1 MPMRNLTALSLLAAL
16 LPLSPYSHGE
26 VEDAVDV
33 LAAGR
38 LSAVS
43 IGALSTNRTSTVALE
58 ASADVSADLSV
69 AGTASFARGVAR
81 LPPAPGLPMGAH
93 TNVGHAAEGT
103 PRPAW
108 WTELGVLDP
117 SAEPNDFALAV
128 QGQVK
133 WIASRAA
140 HGLGEAGAL
149 AGGSGPACSALAAA
163 FTPSNN
169 ALPVTLGQL
178 KATAAPFWARLAE
191 LAPSSAPPPW
201 AEEAAPQDFALVNVG
216 QVKAA
221 FSFEL
226 PPPLDPEADEDG
238 DGMPNGWEMSYG
250 LDPLDRFDVCDDP
263 DGDGI
268 PNVYEYHHGLDPRVD
283 DADFLEKIVVGGDAP
298 GAVPTLKAAFAA
310 SRPYSVIEIA
320 PGAYQGSGWTRLWF
334 PEHPVL
340 VTSPDGGRN
349 RQVVIRDV
357 GSGTCATFYLAAR
370 QTVHTVVQG
379 IYLDLAST
387 DGLQMGFWCGGNL
400 PWSGTPAAGMFRN
413 VYIRMSK
420 PGVDYMGWFFRHWES
435 NEVVIAGCTLNA
447 AGATRAR
454 GIYAVD
460 SPPMSVENCSF
471 LRFPR
476 AESPNLGYGIQY
488 ETTEQNWSGAPDPI
502 PLEIVNCLF
511 DGSFTNAYALAP
523 LEMGV
528 EYDVTML
535 NCLVP
540 SPLEYEADHVGNL
553 LVTNALVA
561 FSGHLA
567 SDSPAIGAGAPVL
580 YSRLD
585 LDGQDRDAWPDI
597 GADEC
602 IPLDA
607 SLDTDGDGLTDMV
620 EIGQTNT
627 DPFLLDTDGDGV
639 DDRTEIAQGTDPT
652 DPRSFLQ
659 TLTVA
664 VTNAVALA
672 NVTNYVA
679 WGFSPTDWE
688 ANGLAAVTGTG
699 RSVVYT
705 NASTAGAAYVK
716 CFRDLD
722 RNGVYDADRD
732 IFLVR
737 AIPSGGVARLAFSF
751 GDVDGDNVPDH
762 VERAEGTDPY
772 DAKNYRLQTTVRV
785 TDVDAGYGCT
795 NYLAVSCTEDGWN
808 LVETVT
814 ASAQASFS
822 YRIDTVV
829 TGGVIFVKCLHDING
844 NGDFDPLMERVKVNR
859 LYAVDRGREINMTV
873 GDSDGDGV
881 PDHVELEEGTD
892 PLDAKNFRL
901 RMRIDVA
908 NSDSDCGVT
917 NYLAVTQQMA
927 ADWNSSIAVTSFV
940 GFAVTSS
947 FDEIVTNG
955 VVHVLCRRAFD
966 SINGAEVLYRKTV
979 GRLNNGKRCYMAIGD
994 WDGDGILDSI
1004 ERAEGTDP
1012 YGNTN
1017 YCFNLTATVAH
1028 VFEPMVRLTAIAYL
1042 GDEQNLL
1049 YGPCVQSNG
1058 MLTVNFEHLSSCSR
1072 ERVSFLFWED
1082 LNEDGICD
1090 TGERRTVC
1098 SFPIFG
1104 HDMYVTNNLA
1114 LGDFDVDEDGMLDD
1128 WELLHGFSPSDAA
1141 DAVLDADDDG
1151 FINLHEFCANTNPN
1165 DSLDDGN
1172 GTMLRIMTSSVDNR
1186 IFGKQPDISKPY
1198 YVDYGSNARSWIT
1211 DLSLANFSLNTNC
1224 WLYGVDL
1231 SCLSIWSD
1239 YYPYEWA
1246 CPLTLISPQH
1256 VIMASHVVPSNGT
1269 SVVFRSFSGN
1279 TFVRVLIDS
1288 KPLEGVADNDLCVG
1302 ILNAPLPED
1311 IKPIRWLPGN
1321 YMDYI
1326 GNGRKLPLIRIGGNK
1341 SCNIQDIVYLA
1352 PTSQRTRMIKLETST
1367 NPTRREYYR
1376 AAIAMDSGHPLFL
1389 LFNDEP
1395 VFLCPARGFYYDDR
1409 QATGFL
1415 CTYYKNLI
1423 QSTMD
1428 FLSDTMGKGRYTIQ
1442 ECSFDGAAK
1451 LENTGGLE

>member
-16 LPLSPYSHGE
+16 LPLSPYGHGAM
-26 VEDAVDV
+26 EDAVDV

-201 AEEAAPQDFALVNVG
+201 AGEAAPQDFALVNVG

-580 YSRLD
+580 YSHLD

-705 NASTAGAAYVK
+705 NASTVGAAYVK

-737 AIPSGGVARLAFSF
+737 AIPSGGVARLVFSF

-772 DAKNYRLQTTVRV
+772 DAKNHRFNLSMTFTDIFSTTNALTAEVYFGTNRWAGPFVMTTNVWTFADGFTVSNGEAVVFYFWDDANSNGVREAWE
-785 TDVDAGYGCT
+785 TTTT
-795 NYLAVSCTEDGWN
+795 NRY
-808 LVETVT
+808 
-814 ASAQASFS
+814 SA
-822 YRIDTVV
+822 
-829 TGGVIFVKCLHDING
+829 
-844 NGDFDPLMERVKVNR
+844 NR
-859 LYAVDRGREINMTV
+859 YEMTV
-873 GDSDGDGV
+873 SHRLPYGGFDRDRDNLPDWWELSRGLSIDGSPADEYADPDGDGLV
-881 PDHVELEEGTD
+881 NLHEFWAGTD
-892 PLDAKNFRL
+892 PLTPDGSNTLLSVMARSVDD
-901 RMRIDVA
+901 RIAGRDPAASVSRFNDFHVNGSNGVFSA
-908 NSDSDCGVT
+908 NS
-917 NYLAVTQQMA
+917 
-927 ADWNSSIAVTSFV
+927 
-940 GFAVTSS
+940 GFWLGDVDVSCASVWHSGELPGEKPATLITRRHVILSRHWYVENGLYT
-947 FDEIVTNG
+947 FCDTNG
-955 VVHVLCRRAFD
+955 LVVARSLISTRDVSDDIR
-966 SINGAEVLYRKTV
+966 I
-979 GRLNNGKRCYMAIGD
+979 GRL
-994 WDGDGILDSI
+994 
-1004 ERAEGTDP
+1004 
-1012 YGNTN
+1012 
-1017 YCFNLTATVAH
+1017 
-1028 VFEPMVRLTAIAYL
+1028 
-1042 GDEQNLL
+1042 DE
-1049 YGPCVQSNG
+1049 
-1058 MLTVNFEHLSSCSR
+1058 
-1072 ERVSFLFWED
+1072 
-1082 LNEDGICD
+1082 
-1090 TGERRTVC
+1090 
-1098 SFPIFG
+1098 
-1104 HDMYVTNNLA
+1104 
-1114 LGDFDVDEDGMLDD
+1114 
-1128 WELLHGFSPSDAA
+1128 
-1141 DAVLDADDDG
+1141 
-1151 FINLHEFCANTNPN
+1151 
-1165 DSLDDGN
+1165 
-1172 GTMLRIMTSSVDNR
+1172 
-1186 IFGKQPDISKPY
+1186 
-1198 YVDYGSNARSWIT
+1198 
-1211 DLSLANFSLNTNC
+1211 
-1224 WLYGVDL
+1224 
-1231 SCLSIWSD
+1231 
-1239 YYPYEWA
+1239 
-1246 CPLTLISPQH
+1246 
-1256 VIMASHVVPSNGT
+1256 
-1269 SVVFRSFSGN
+1269 
-1279 TFVRVLIDS
+1279 
-1288 KPLEGVADNDLCVG
+1288 
-1302 ILNAPLPED
+1302 PLPESFTPVK
-1311 IKPIRWLPGN
+1311 ILPADFA
-1321 YMDYI
+1321 DYLVT
-1326 GNGRKLPLIRIGGNK
+1326 GKYLPAVSI
-1341 SCNIQDIVYLA
+1341 SQDKDATILELLDLNCTASGHNRYGA
-1352 PTSQRTRMIKLETST
+1352 TSST
-1367 NPTRREYYR
+1367 NLVSRQRCVIR
-1376 AAIAMDSGHPLFL
+1376 AAARDGNSGT
-1389 LFNDEP
+1389 P
-1395 VFLCPARGFYYDDR
+1395 VFLLVGNELVFLFAKHLGWRGVDR
-1409 QATGFL
+1409 WSPFWGPMAPLRLQE
-1415 CTYYKNLI
+1415 I
-1423 QSTMD
+1423 QSRIND
-1428 FLSDTMGKGRYTIQ
+1428 WEGDNAHLYPLNLFDLR
-1442 ECSFDGAAK
+1442 SFDRISK
-1451 LENTGGLE
+1451 RR